1 MAPTALALPDGPQ
14 RQRYGA
20 VAKLLAACL
29 FDSDEY
35 TKAVVCLAH
44 VVRLLENDTHS
55 RLLLTCW
62 LCFLGHWSLAR
73 MQLNRRMK
81 EKKPVTAHS
90 AVIDGAIDCAIKLHT
105 SNTEIGDPLFNMEA
119 MKARYET
126 LVKCRSSVF
135 YEDENI
141 LESENFKAL
150 ERVPFSKEG
159 TLNDSKI
166 DEYLKLNAV
175 VAEHF
180 ILTAQFALKYIE
192 KGILRE
198 SENETLRLLQQMFKA
213 ASMQRYLLN
222 FS

>member
-1 MAPTALALPDGPQ
+1 LALPDGPQ

-35 TKAVVCLAH
+35 TKAVMCLAH

-105 SNTEIGDPLFNMEA
+105 SNTEDSCTGDASPEQQQA
-119 MKARYET
+119 
-126 LVKCRSSVF
+126 
-135 YEDENI
+135 
-141 LESENFKAL
+141 
-150 ERVPFSKEG
+150 
-159 TLNDSKI
+159 
-166 DEYLKLNAV
+166 
-175 VAEHF
+175 
-180 ILTAQFALKYIE
+180 IE
-192 KGILRE
+192 KACYYNSVLSRE
-198 SENETLRLLQQMFKA
+198 NVKTFQQYQAQVLIK
-213 ASMQRYLLN
+213 
-222 FS
+222 